1 MHGASGYRGY
11 AYAKDGCM
19 VVVYGIVAAAQYG
32 CTVGVYGVA
41 QPTRYKAV
49 LKPAVNGVLL
59 PTGYYAKASPGIY
72 KVLLARTY
80 KRVAGQCLIVECGR
94 GAGTT
99 TAAYK
104 GVYAL
109 CYVAAATTYGMF
121 DGVALGYRSPA
132 FVLCLHGC
140 IVGIGYCHVFMA
152 KM

>member
-1 MHGASGYRGY
+1 MQCVCGCGGKAI
-11 AYAKDGCM
+11 AKYGCM
-19 VVVYGIVAAAQYG
+19 VVVYGIVATAQYG
-32 CTVGVYGVA
+32 CTVGIDGVA

-49 LKPAVNGVLL
+49 LKPAVDGVLL
-59 PTGYYAKASPGIY
+59 ATGYYAKACPGIY
-72 KVLLARTY
+72 KVLLACTY